1 MYRISPSEVQA
12 NRLSIF
18 GGGRLRCGEI
28 RALIDNF
35 DVLQSPQRGAGMAL
49 NTKAKAQ
56 EAVRQ
61 LREAIL
67 EELKN
72 HPEGLRNS
80 DITANLELQ
89 SDYQGRQ
96 KNYLSWSILGL
107 LVNEG
112 RVHRKGQ
119 LYFVSR

>member
-1 MYRISPSEVQA
+1 MVSHGSLVGCRDVARYVSTQLLPSMYRISPSEVQA
-12 NRLSIF
+12 NRLSIL
-18 GGGRLRCGEI
+18 GCGRLRCGEI

-89 SDYQGRQ
+89 S
-96 KNYLSWSILGL
+96 
-107 LVNEG
+107 
-112 RVHRKGQ
+112 
-119 LYFVSR
+119 